1 MAHLLQPS
9 PAEEFDKLLA
19 QVKAYLPDP
28 AMLDSIQKA
37 YEFAAEKHA
46 NQKRV
51 SGEPYILHPIAVA
64 QILTEFKVDAPTLL
78 AAILHD
84 IVEDTDVPI
93 ETIEKM
99 FGKTVAT
106 LVGGLTKIAKIQF
119 SSSQHRMAENFR
131 KMVLAMAKDLRV
143 ILIKLADRLHNM
155 RTLGSLSPEKR
166 RRIAEETLEI
176 YAPLANRLGIYGF
189 KSELEDLCLKE
200 TKNQIYRELSKKV
213 AAKKQERENEIL
225 AIKTILQE
233 ELQKYPF
240 ETVSVYGRPK
250 HFYSI
255 YKKMVDRQLAF
266 EDIHDLFAFRIV
278 VGSVKECYEALGV
291 LHAIWKPMPGRF
303 KDYIA
308 MPKANLYQS
317 LHTTIVRPN
326 GTPVEIQ
333 IRTKEMHHICEY
345 GVAAHWSYKE
355 RSATPHTA
363 TDLEKFSWLRHMM
376 ELQHDVQDPNEFL
389 AAVKLDLFEE
399 EIFVFTPKGD
409 VVQLPKG
416 ATALDFA
423 FAVHT
428 DVGLHTVATK
438 VNGRILPLR
447 GKLSNG
453 DIVEVLT
460 ATTQTPSKDWL
471 SFVISSKARNKI
483 RSHLRSEQREKSLQ
497 MGRDLLLHELEK
509 RHLVYDTLL
518 KNGQFEKLI
527 KTAKESSPDELFIAI
542 GYGQVN
548 AKDLLAKVLPSQD
561 EPARLRPSQLE
572 STPSTHHV
580 TKPPKNS
587 PSSVLVSGLENILV
601 TFGRCCSPLPGEPII
616 GFITRGRGVSIHRN
630 TCPRALDLDP
640 VRRIDVQWADPAL
653 SKEKHNAYLRVV
665 TQDRQGIL
673 AEITLAIS
681 GCGANIKK
689 AQVRVSPNM
698 MGILDFELDI
708 HNLEQLHRVI
718 AKIEAVPNVVFVERK
733 TGGV

>member
-1 MAHLLQPS
+1 MAHLLPPS
-9 PAEEFDKLLA
+9 PAEEFDKLLT
-19 QVKAYLPDP
+19 QVRTYLPDP
-28 AMLDSIQKA
+28 LMLESIQKA
-37 YEFAAEKHA
+37 YEFSADKHA

-64 QILTEFKVDAPTLL
+64 QILTEFNVDAPTLI

-93 ETIEKM
+93 ETIEKL

-119 SSSQHRMAENFR
+119 SSTQHRMAENFR

-143 ILIKLADRLHNM
+143 IVIKLADRLHNM
-155 RTLGSLSPEKR
+155 RTLGSLAPEKR

-200 TKNQIYRELSKKV
+200 TKNQAYREISKKV
-213 AAKKQERENEIL
+213 AAKKQEREREIL
-225 AIKTILQE
+225 DIKTVLQE

-240 ETVSVYGRPK
+240 DTASVYGRPK

-255 YKKMVDRQLAF
+255 YKKMVDRELAF
-266 EDIHDLFAFRIV
+266 EDIHDLFAFRII

-333 IRTKEMHHICEY
+333 IRTREMHHICEF

-355 RSATPHTA
+355 RNSTPHTT
-363 TDLEKFSWLRHMM
+363 TDLQRFSWLRHMM

-409 VVQLPKG
+409 VVQLPTG

-460 ATTQTPSKDWL
+460 ATSQAPSKDWL
-471 SFVISSKARNKI
+471 NFVISSKARNKI

-509 RHLVYDTLL
+509 RGVTYDALFRT
-518 KNGQFEKLI
+518 GQIDKLA
-527 KTAKESSPDELFIAI
+527 KAAKESSPEELFIAI
-542 GYGQVN
+542 GYGRISS
-548 AKDLLAKVLPSQD
+548 KDLLAKVLPSPE
-561 EPARLRPSQLE
+561 EPSRLRLSPSDVAVPTAQ
-572 STPSTHHV
+572 PV
-580 TKPPKNS
+580 RPPKNA
-587 PSSVLVSGLENILV
+587 PSGILVSGLDNILV
-601 TFGRCCSPLPGEPII
+601 AFGRCCSPLPGESII
-616 GFITRGRGVSIHRN
+616 GFITRGRGVSVHRN

-708 HNLEQLHRVI
+708 HNLDQLHRVI
-718 AKIEAVPNVVFVERK
+718 AKIEAVSNVVFVERK
-733 TGGV
+733 TGGS